1 HALRMKSSDTYTLDE
16 IRELAFHIE
25 KGVVKHDWPLQ
36 DRLAM
41 YFARIQIKTC
51 WNTSV
56 IANIECSDIRQIDIP
71 TSTRP
76 VTIFIQ
82 KPRKGYKTDHFN
94 FDYKSSRSAIHDL
107 LKVRDTLTSST
118 RSKYGG
124 HDNSRFLFIYEEL
137 GQLKT
142 IDYNVVVA

>member
-1 HALRMKSSDTYTLDE
+1 
-16 IRELAFHIE
+16 
-25 KGVVKHDWPLQ
+25 
-36 DRLAM
+36 
-41 YFARIQIKTC
+41 
-51 WNTSV
+51 
-56 IANIECSDIRQIDIP
+56 

-142 IDYNVVVA
+142 IDYNVVVARIATILMGLGCTVKYNSVKLRKTGSNEVYRQLSKDFKRY